1 MEAPMHG
8 SSDKQPRG
16 SKSVYRNWSMN
27 LIALPIL
34 AVVAL
39 MAFAISHPGA
49 SRWIAE
55 AVEAEFA
62 STDLVTEIAPPTR
75 VAQPSNEIRTVKAY

>member
-1 MEAPMHG
+1 MHG
-8 SSDKQPRG
+8 SIDKQPRDG
-16 SKSVYRNWSMN
+16 KSVYRNWSMN

-39 MAFAISHPGA
+39 IAFAISHPGA

-55 AVEAEFA
+55 AVEAEFV
-62 STDLVTEIAPPTR
+62 STDLVPEIAPPTR

>member
-1 MEAPMHG
+1 MHG
-8 SSDKQPRG
+8 SSEKQPRDG
-16 SKSVYRNWSMN
+16 KSVYRNWSMR

-39 MAFAISHPGA
+39 IAFAVSHPNA

-62 STDLVTEIAPPTR
+62 STDLTPEIAPPTR